1 MDLRIDDWF
10 LCYDETGDE
19 QRAALRSDGD
29 GEGNGLMVVGLE
41 EVALMAIMKVA
52 MDGEPLSATIVIE
65 REMV

>member
-10 LCYDETGDE
+10 LCYDETDDE
-19 QRAALRSDGD
+19 LRAALR
-29 GEGNGLMVVGLE
+29 EGNGLMVVGLE
-41 EVALMAIMKVA
+41 EVALMAIMKVV